1 MEKWKRGVVRWP
13 FRLQDKLSQWR
24 AKGNVSTGEVEG
36 EPEVIN
42 QTILKPK
49 PNPNLHT
56 AMNPQNNN
64 NNPSNPMPSSPPP
77 SPPKI
82 HIHANPQTTL
92 IKHLTTH
99 LPTSLPLLRRIQFH
113 HHSPHAYI
121 LATFPSDSTPTSI
134 WSAAFVD
141 RSRAPETECWIF
153 SSTEAA
159 TDDDDVGGVGGV
171 DDVVGVS
178 STTSQPSG
186 SGDGG
191 VADVGRSTD
200 GLVSNGLA
208 FDGPTSDGPTSDKL
222 AAKKLASAK
231 LVIARAQ
238 LLALLRAI
246 REQSPLSSSSPHHQ
260 QQAANSN
267 SKNSN
272 KTPLIIGAVHSRT
285 LSLLTSVTQSCS
297 SPWLTFLYRVGGW
310 STNRKTANSN
320 NNNEELLSSLDLV
333 WGTVVESEF
342 AMVRSRTAI
351 PRSDAT
357 GTVGWLG
364 VSGGGWECGEFAC

>member
-1 MEKWKRGVVRWP
+1 M
-13 FRLQDKLSQWR
+13 
-24 AKGNVSTGEVEG
+24 
-36 EPEVIN
+36 
-42 QTILKPK
+42 
-49 PNPNLHT
+49 
-56 AMNPQNNN
+56 
-64 NNPSNPMPSSPPP
+64 
-77 SPPKI
+77 
-82 HIHANPQTTL
+82 
-92 IKHLTTH
+92 
-99 LPTSLPLLRRIQFH
+99 
-113 HHSPHAYI
+113 
-121 LATFPSDSTPTSI
+121 
-134 WSAAFVD
+134 
-141 RSRAPETECWIF
+141 
-153 SSTEAA
+153 
-159 TDDDDVGGVGGV
+159 

-357 GTVGWLG
+357 LALLPCVGVRKQKEGRLVGWAFLGVDGSVASLHVEPEFRGRGVGRAVAARVLAGLWDGEGFGGMEIERGMGSVLGYSHAAVENGGSIAIAKALGGWLG
-364 VSGGGWECGEFAC
+364 WRAYWVTVDLEAC